1 MKLSIK
7 KELTGYDKKREKKI
21 ANIKWIL
28 RITLLAFS
36 ISLLFSFLSE
46 SIIPK
51 VNIIVGIVIL
61 VLFIILGILFDMIG
75 VAVTASDI
83 VPFNS
88 MSARKVY
95 GAKVAVNLKK
105 NAEKVSSFCN
115 DVIGDVC
122 GIISGSTGAIVAVS
136 LSNILKIDATI
147 LTLITMSIIAAL
159 TIGGKAA
166 GKSIA
171 INQSNIILYKFAKFI
186 AFFCKN
192 K

>member
-1 MKLSIK
+1 MKLNIK
-7 KELTGYDKKREKKI
+7 KELNGYDKKKEKKL

-28 RITLLAFS
+28 RITLLAFT
-36 ISLLFSFLSE
+36 ISFCFSFLSE

-51 VNIIVGIVIL
+51 VNIIVGITIL
-61 VLFIILGILFDMIG
+61 IIFILLGIIFDMIG
-75 VAVTASDI
+75 VAVTASDMA
-83 VPFNS
+83 PFNS

-95 GAKVAVNLKK
+95 GAKVAVKLKK

-136 LSNILKIDATI
+136 LANTLKLDVT
-147 LTLITMSIIAAL
+147 LVTLIIMSLIAAL

-166 GKSIA
+166 GKSLA
-171 INQSNIILYKFAKFI
+171 INQSNYILYKFAKAISIFY
-186 AFFCKN
+186 KN